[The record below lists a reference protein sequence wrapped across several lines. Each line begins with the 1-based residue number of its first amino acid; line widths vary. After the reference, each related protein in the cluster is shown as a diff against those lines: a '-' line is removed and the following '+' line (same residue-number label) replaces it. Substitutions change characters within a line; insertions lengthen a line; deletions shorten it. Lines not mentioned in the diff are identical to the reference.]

1 MFRRRT
7 GPRNCRHLPP
17 GRNVVSP
24 TAPNCMRRPIP
35 HRKLT
40 TSSVINSAS
49 PAPCY
54 KNKMPL
60 RHYLFLA
67 AISVPIFAQRPAAPA
82 TTPAASAASPTTAS
96 ADAPR
101 RDYAADIVMKT
112 LSVQK
117 FHSQLD
123 ELAEI
128 DEIRYTSL
136 PPHKPTNPTA
146 PGAKNPLIINALTFI
161 PKKLDRTKKQ
171 PFLVFAHQGIHSNFG
186 ADYEFSAV
194 KEMLQQGYS
203 VIAPDYR
210 GSTGHGQR
218 LYDEIDYGGSEVED
232 VFAARA
238 WMLENYS
245 FLDEKRVGIIG
256 WSHGGMI
263 TLMNILLH
271 PGAYA
276 AAYAGVP
283 VTDLV
288 LRLGYHD
295 ASYQATFSATT
306 HIGKSVQADIQEY
319 LKRSPI
325 TYAEKLE
332 TPLLIHGNT
341 NDEDVNVIEI
351 QRFVATLK
359 AAGKKF
365 ESKIYEN
372 APGGH
377 EFGRL
382 DTKIARESRH
392 DVYKFLANYLKPER
406 PVI

>member
-1 MFRRRT
+1 MLL
-7 GPRNCRHLPP
+7 RN
-17 GRNVVSP
+17 SF
-24 TAPNCMRRPIP
+24 
-35 HRKLT
+35 
-40 TSSVINSAS
+40 
-49 PAPCY
+49 
-54 KNKMPL
+54 
-60 RHYLFLA
+60 FLA
-67 AISVPIFAQRPAAPA
+67 AISVPIFAQRPATPAPA
-82 TTPAASAASPTTAS
+82 TAASTATLTTVS
-96 ADAPR
+96 ADSPR
-101 RDYAADIVMKT
+101 RDHSADIVMKA

-117 FHSQLD
+117 FHAQLD
-123 ELAEI
+123 ELADI

-136 PPHKPTNPTA
+136 PPHKPVNPTA

-186 ADYEFSAV
+186 ADYEYTAV

-238 WMLENYS
+238 WMLENYP
-245 FLDEKRVGIIG
+245 FLDEKRVGMIG

-295 ASYQATFSATT
+295 ASYQATFSAAT
-306 HIGKSVQADIQEY
+306 HIGKSVQGDIQEY

-351 QRFVATLK
+351 QRFVAALK

-365 ESKIYEN
+365 ESKIYDN

-392 DVYKFLANYLKPER
+392 DVYKFLAGYLKPER
-406 PVI
+406 PVP